1 MSDCSSQHDP
11 LGRVRL
17 ILILPC
23 VLLMLVSCASQDRQ
37 EEKNLSLKL
46 VKDENDVG
54 AQDGPKQEQAS
65 LHFRVLRLDYV
76 IDEKALELPELLIH
90 EGISERTIARYRE
103 AGFEV
108 GLIRPDQF
116 DALTE
121 RIGKPFSQFVTN
133 TRIPLSKDVQ
143 WAPILTLPSQRG
155 RTLTERNPMPL
166 QWVAHIRAQTAENKP
181 VVQETSLMPYRRYRI
196 KPLTTE
202 KDDSLPKVGKVFE
215 DLRLP
220 ATDASETDNL
230 LVIYPTLMLTWQRGE
245 ELPERTATNAITDQV
260 NEGDVPKAEDDVQ
273 DSREDGSA
281 ESGQMRTEQD
291 NKQADNNPSP
301 PPLMLQV
308 QSKADTLAA
317 TWLTFRLQRKDC
329 YSIIVIAMRQ
339 TDKRDT
345 QKDGTADDSNR

>member
-1 MSDCSSQHDP
+1 MSDCSSQHDA

-17 ILILPC
+17 ILVLPC
-23 VLLMLVSCASQDRQ
+23 VLLMLVSCASQEHQ

-46 VKDENDVG
+46 VQDEKDAG
-54 AQDGPKQEQAS
+54 AHKGQEQEQAS

-76 IDEKALELPELLIH
+76 MDEKALELPEMLIH

-116 DALTE
+116 DALTK
-121 RIGKPFSQFVTN
+121 RIGKPFTQFVTN
-133 TRIPLSKDVQ
+133 TRIPISKDEQ

-155 RTLTERNPMPL
+155 RTLAERNPMPL
-166 QWVAHIRAQTAENKP
+166 QWVAHFKARDLNHKLAVE
-181 VVQETSLMPYRRYRI
+181 ETSLMPYRRYRI

-215 DLRLP
+215 DLQLP
-220 ATDASETDNL
+220 AVDASKSENL
-230 LVIYPTLMLTWQRGE
+230 LVIYPTLTFTWRRGE
-245 ELPERTATNAITDQV
+245 ELPERTATNAITDQSK
-260 NEGDVPKAEDDVQ
+260 ETDAPATEDDAQ
-273 DSREDGSA
+273 ESPEEGSV
-281 ESGQMRTEQD
+281 ESEQPQSEQD
-291 NKQADNNPSP
+291 DEQAENEPSSP
-301 PPLMLQV
+301 PLTLHV
-308 QSKADTLAA
+308 QPEADTLAA

-339 TDKRDT
+339 TDQRDNQQEGAT
-345 QKDGTADDSNR
+345 NNSNP

>member
-23 VLLMLVSCASQDRQ
+23 VLLMLISCASQEHQ

-46 VKDENDVG
+46 VQDENDVG
-54 AQDGPKQEQAS
+54 AQDSHKQEQAS

-76 IDEKALELPELLIH
+76 MDEKALELPELLMH
-90 EGISERTIARYRE
+90 EGLSERTIARYRE

-116 DALTE
+116 NALTK

-133 TRIPLSKDVQ
+133 TRIPISKDEQ

-155 RTLTERNPMPL
+155 RTLAEQNPMPL
-166 QWVAHIRAQTAENKP
+166 QWVAHFKARTLDHKLAIE
-181 VVQETSLMPYRRYRI
+181 ETSLMPYRRYRI

-215 DLRLP
+215 DLQLP
-220 ATDASETDNL
+220 AVDASKTENL
-230 LVIYPTLMLTWQRGE
+230 LVIYPTLTFTWRRGE
-245 ELPERTATNAITDQV
+245 ELPERTATNAITEQSKETDA
-260 NEGDVPKAEDDVQ
+260 PATEDDAQ
-273 DSREDGSA
+273 ENPE
-281 ESGQMRTEQD
+281 ESLVESEQSQFEQD
-291 NKQADNNPSP
+291 DEQAGKEPSP
-301 PPLMLQV
+301 PPLTLHV
-308 QSKADTLAA
+308 QPEADTLAA

-329 YSIIVIAMRQ
+329 YSVIVIAMRQ
-339 TDKRDT
+339 TEQRDAQEESST
-345 QKDGTADDSNR
+345 DNNNP